1 MKKYLFLSIAF
12 LSLGGVL
19 FSAFS
24 AEKIQE
30 PIANQISWVGL
41 EKAAQLAKSNPKPIL
56 IDVYTD
62 WCKWCRVMDETTYLD
77 AEMIKY
83 INTNFYAV
91 KLNAEHKEAIQFQGK
106 NYKYVSSGRRG
117 IHEAAIALLG
127 NRPSYPST
135 ILLDENLQEREILK
149 GYQKKEQ
156 LLPILRE
163 FVEEQ
168 EQEQL

>member
-1 MKKYLFLSIAF
+1 MKKYLFFSIAF

-24 AEKIQE
+24 AEKVQE
-30 PIANQISWVGL
+30 PNATQVSWVGL
-41 EKAAQLAKSNPKPIL
+41 EEAAQLAKSNPKPIL

-77 AEMIKY
+77 ADMIKY

-91 KLNAEHKEAIQFQGK
+91 KLNAEHKKDIQFQGR
-106 NYKYVSSGRRG
+106 NYKYVPNGRKG

-135 ILLDENLQEREILK
+135 ILMDENLQEKVVLK

-156 LLPILRE
+156 FLPKLRD
-163 FVEEQ
+163 FVEDQ
-168 EQEQL
+168 IASR

>member
-1 MKKYLFLSIAF
+1 MKKYLFFAIAF

-19 FSAFS
+19 LSAFS

-30 PIANQISWVGL
+30 PVANQINWIGL
-41 EKAAQLAKSNPKPIL
+41 EEAAQLAKSNPKPIL

-77 AEMIKY
+77 ADMIQY
-83 INTNFYAV
+83 INTHFYAV
-91 KLNAEHKEAIQFQGK
+91 KLDAEHKEGIHFQGK
-106 NYKYVSSGRRG
+106 KYKYVPKGRRG

-135 ILLDENLQEREILK
+135 ILLDENLQEKEILK

-156 LLPILRE
+156 LLPKLSNFIAE
-163 FVEEQ
+163 GIASK
-168 EQEQL
+168 